1 MNKSQK
7 ILFSIS
13 ALIIISILSFWLIQG
28 GELFTKTKILVDNTS
43 ELDKAL
49 GIKNE
54 VWVDKFILGLDY
66 SAVIILGV
74 LIITFLINYYL
85 KTKRK
90 EL

>member
-13 ALIIISILSFWLIQG
+13 ALIITSLLSVWLIQG
-28 GELFTKTKILVDNTS
+28 GELFTKTKILVDNTN

-54 VWVDKFILGLDY
+54 VWVDKFVLGLDY
-66 SAVIILGV
+66 SSVIILGV